1 MPRRSGTTTLWRGAS
16 AAASA
21 GELPAR
27 GVREVEI
34 ARIRPNPAQ
43 PRMQFDEEAIAELA
57 ESIAERGVL
66 QPVLLRPDGNNFQLV
81 AGERR
86 WRFPVSAGRHEIAL
100 HTAPFVPGPSN
111 NGRDRRSL
119 GVLVRAVRLLDGDV
133 PRLGSQ
139 SPAADY
145 RSKLGVRPTALN
157 PHDQTR
163 AATSYRVDVDNVGRA
178 EWPAATDVGAGVP
191 AVSLGFYLTQ
201 DGDARRLAEQ
211 RIALPYSL
219 RPGEH
224 WTTALIVDATAESLR
239 ALPAGDYL
247 LHVGLVFDG
256 VAWFADRGERDVTMP
271 LTIAPR

>member
-1 MPRRSGTTTLWRGAS
+1 
-16 AAASA
+16 
-21 GELPAR
+21 
-27 GVREVEI
+27 VV
-34 ARIRPNPAQ
+34 
-43 PRMQFDEEAIAELA
+43 DETIH
-57 ESIAERGVL
+57 
-66 QPVLLRPDGNNFQLV
+66 

-100 HTAPFVPGPSN
+100 HAAPFVPGASRS
-111 NGRDRRSL
+111 GRDPRSL

-133 PRLGSQ
+133 PRLGPQ
-139 SPAADY
+139 SPTADY

-157 PHDQTR
+157 PNDQTR
-163 AATSYRVDVDNVGRA
+163 TANSYRVDVDNVGRA

-191 AVSLGFYLTQ
+191 AVALGFYLTQ
-201 DGDARRLAEQ
+201 EGDARRLAEQ

-224 WTTALIVDATAESLR
+224 WTTALIVDATAGSLR
-239 ALPAGDYL
+239 ALPAGDYQ

-256 VAWFADRGERDVTMP
+256 VAWFADRGERDVTML